1 MRKNTQKK
9 RHLRINHR
17 TSQFLIHDTKG
28 THQRH
33 RVEMSRFQ
41 LELGLLII
49 GHIDLQSDDTL
60 GLVITGVY
68 GLRSAVDRL
77 LSGGF
82 PGEEC
87 SA

>member
-1 MRKNTQKK
+1 
-9 RHLRINHR
+9 
-17 TSQFLIHDTKG
+17 
-28 THQRH
+28 
-33 RVEMSRFQ
+33 MSRFQ

-60 GLVITGVY
+60 ALVITGVY